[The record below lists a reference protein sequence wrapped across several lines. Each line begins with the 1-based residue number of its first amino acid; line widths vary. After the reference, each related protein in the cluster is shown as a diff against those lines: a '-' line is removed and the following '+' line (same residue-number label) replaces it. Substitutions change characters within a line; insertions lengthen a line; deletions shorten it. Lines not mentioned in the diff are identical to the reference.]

1 MVDLNTDKG
10 CLQLIKSVNGIDVAN
25 RPKLSIFF
33 ESISFHL
40 NPTRSNEKTLKQT
53 KEPTRS
59 NTTTN
64 RQVTYTRKTVQDLRN
79 EVLKRSP
86 QKNPKLTAQN
96 PKLIAK
102 PLQDLRNEVLKGSP
116 QKNPKLTAQNP
127 KLIAKPLQ
135 IAMQSMMKA
144 DFNQESQKSTKA
156 TKDKHAISK
165 SAFTKENTQQPRVTS
180 ASPQRG
186 VESDY
191 PIF

>member
-33 ESISFHL
+33 DSISVQL
-40 NPTRSNEKTLKQT
+40 DPTRS

-64 RQVTYTRKTVQDLRN
+64 RQVTYTRKTV
-79 EVLKRSP
+79 
-86 QKNPKLTAQN
+86 
-96 PKLIAK
+96 
-102 PLQDLRNEVLKGSP
+102 QDLRNEVLKGSP

-165 SAFTKENTQQPRVTS
+165 SAFTKENTQKPRVTSAFTKENTQQPRVTS

>member
-33 ESISFHL
+33 DSISVQL
-40 NPTRSNEKTLKQT
+40 DPTRS

-79 EVLKRSP
+79 EVLKGSP

-102 PLQDLRNEVLKGSP
+102 PLQDLRNELLKGSP